1 MPLTLHLLNSC
12 LDRLLNLLPE
22 EPSHAK
28 RLDDIVDP
36 DSAEPGFA
44 DAAGADEAGADAAW
58 ADEAGVEPEPARLG
72 RPDPGGMRVVEG
84 APSEIRLRSSGES
97 SRSLRTGTR

>member
-1 MPLTLHLLNSC
+1 MSLTLRLLNSC

-22 EPSHAK
+22 EPSQAK

-36 DSAEPGFA
+36 DSAGADFA
-44 DAAGADEAGADAAW
+44 DAAG

-72 RPDPGGMRVVEG
+72 RPDPNGMRVVEG
-84 APSEIRLRSSGES
+84 APSEIRVRSSGES